1 MGPARVTE
9 VPRPGEQEHYHD
21 LMPFNA
27 TVVQVLVASPGDT
40 PAERTAILND
50 TSRWNGRNAQGRGFI
65 LSPWLYEL
73 HATPIY
79 GDRPQAIINRQG
91 VDKSDVV
98 IAVFGTKLGT
108 PTGVDVSGTVEEIKR
123 AHELGK
129 PVHVYFSS
137 ADIPHDTDPKDLA
150 ALREFKEAFRGLY
163 STYSDPADV
172 ARQVRDALEYD
183 LDAFEAVP
191 APSAP
196 AGAKLGVFHDH
207 QTEQSGTDKNGKVK
221 YRHVVRDLV
230 IKNSGDGDAEDLRFK
245 IELVD
250 DDGQVHLEAETD
262 NDGWVTVGDLTEGS
276 KRSWTC
282 FPMMGRVDVR
292 VFTTWVENG
301 QAHEKTFTTTV
312 T

>member
-1 MGPARVTE
+1 
-9 VPRPGEQEHYHD
+9 
-21 LMPFNA
+21 MPFHA
-27 TVVQVLVASPGDT
+27 TVVQVLIASPGDT
-40 PAERTAILND
+40 QVERTAILTD
-50 TSRWNGRNAQGRGFI
+50 ASRWNGRNAQGRGFI

-98 IAVFGTKLGT
+98 VAVFGTKLGT

-129 PVHVYFSS
+129 PVHVYFSA
-137 ADIPHDTDPKDLA
+137 ADIPRDTDPKDLA
-150 ALREFKEAFRGLY
+150 ALEDFKKAFEGLY

-183 LDAFEAVP
+183 LDAFDAIP

-196 AGAKLGVFHDH
+196 AGVKLNVSHEH
-207 QTEQSGTDKNGKVK
+207 QTEQSGTDKNMKVK

-230 IKNSGDGDAEDLRFK
+230 IKNSGEGSAEDLHFK
-245 IELVD
+245 VECVND
-250 DDGQVHLEAETD
+250 DDHVHLEAEAD
-262 NDGWVTVGDLTEGS
+262 DDGWVTVGDLTDGS
-276 KRSWTC
+276 RRSWTC
-282 FPMMGRVDVR
+282 FPLMSRVDVR
-292 VFTTWVENG
+292 VFTKWVENG
-301 QAHEKTFTTTV
+301 QVHEKTFTTTV

>member
-1 MGPARVTE
+1 
-9 VPRPGEQEHYHD
+9 
-21 LMPFNA
+21 MPFHA
-27 TVVQVLVASPGDT
+27 TVVQVLIASPGDT
-40 PAERTAILND
+40 QAERTAILTD
-50 TSRWNGRNAQGRGFI
+50 ASRWNGRNAQGRGFI

-91 VDKSDVV
+91 VDRSDVV
-98 IAVFGTKLGT
+98 VAVFGTRLGT

-137 ADIPHDTDPKDLA
+137 ADIPRDTDPKDLA
-150 ALREFKEAFRGLY
+150 ALENFREAFEGLY

-183 LDAFEAVP
+183 LDAFDAIP

-196 AGAKLGVFHDH
+196 AAVKLEVSHEH
-207 QTEQSGTDKNGKVK
+207 EQVQTGLDRNMKMK
-221 YRHVVRDLV
+221 YRNVVRDLV
-230 IKNSGDGDAEDLRFK
+230 IKNSGENDAEDLRFR
-245 IELVD
+245 IERID
-250 DDGQVHLEAETD
+250 DNDIYHLEAETD
-262 NDGWVTVGDLTEGS
+262 SDGWVAVGDLTEGS
-276 KRSWTC
+276 RRSWTC
-282 FPMMGRVDVR
+282 FPVSGRVDLR
-292 VFTTWVENG
+292 VITSWVEKG

>member
-1 MGPARVTE
+1 
-9 VPRPGEQEHYHD
+9 
-21 LMPFNA
+21 MPFHA

-40 PAERTAILND
+40 QAERTAILTD

-91 VDKSDVV
+91 VDRSDVV
-98 IAVFGTKLGT
+98 VAVFGTKLGT

-129 PVHVYFSS
+129 PVHVYFSA
-137 ADIPHDTDPKDLA
+137 ADLPHDADLQDLA
-150 ALREFKEAFRGLY
+150 ALKDFKEAFEGLY

-183 LDAFEAVP
+183 LDAFDALP
-191 APSAP
+191 APVAA
-196 AGAKLGVFHDH
+196 AGARLDVSHEH
-207 QTEQSGTDKNGKVK
+207 QTEQSGIDKKGKVK
-221 YRHVVRDLV
+221 YRHIVRDLV
-230 IKNSGDGDAEDLRFK
+230 IKNSGDGDAEDLCFK
-245 IELVD
+245 VELVD
-250 DDGQVHLEAETD
+250 DGGPVHLDAESD
-262 NDGWVTVGDLTEGS
+262 DDGWVTVGDLSDGS
-276 KRSWTC
+276 SRSWTC
-282 FPMMGRVDVR
+282 FPMARRADIRVLTR
-292 VFTTWVENG
+292 WAENG
-301 QAHEKTFTTTV
+301 NVHTKTFTTTV